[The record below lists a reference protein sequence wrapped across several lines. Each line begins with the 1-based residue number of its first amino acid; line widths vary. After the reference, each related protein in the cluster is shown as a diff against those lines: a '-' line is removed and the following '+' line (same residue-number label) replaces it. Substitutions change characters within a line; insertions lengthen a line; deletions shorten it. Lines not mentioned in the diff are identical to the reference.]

1 MIDVLVV
8 DSDVRCLQNTVNLLT
23 AKDRLHVTDT
33 ARSGYEA
40 VAKAYICHPQV
51 VLMEMDMES
60 PQAGLLALREM
71 HSDLKDC
78 RVVFYTSVQEEEI
91 VCRAFAEGAV
101 NYLFKPASG
110 AALIRAVAAAGS
122 GVYAVSGDCGGIL
135 LQEYRRLHRLQDNL
149 SGMFKIAMTL
159 TSSELTILRL
169 LTGGMQPGEIE
180 RVRFIEHSTM
190 KTHLSHIMKKFDMDS
205 ISQVVEALQSVSFF
219 HFLDD

>member
-1 MIDVLVV
+1 M
-8 DSDVRCLQNTVNLLT
+8 
-23 AKDRLHVTDT
+23 ADT

-40 VAKAYICHPQV
+40 VAKAYIGHPHV

-71 HSDLKDC
+71 NSNLDKC
-78 RVVFYTSVQEEEI
+78 RVVFYTTVQDDELI
-91 VCRAFAEGAV
+91 CRAFAEGAV
-101 NYLFKPASG
+101 NYLFKPAS
-110 AALIRAVAAAGS
+110 ANALIKAVMTAGN
-122 GVYAVSGDCGGIL
+122 GVYAVSGDCGGVL
-135 LQEYRRLHRLQDNL
+135 LREYRRLYRLQENL

-169 LTGGMQPGEIE
+169 LTSGMQPGEIE

-205 ISQVVEALQSVSFF
+205 ISQVVEALRAINFF